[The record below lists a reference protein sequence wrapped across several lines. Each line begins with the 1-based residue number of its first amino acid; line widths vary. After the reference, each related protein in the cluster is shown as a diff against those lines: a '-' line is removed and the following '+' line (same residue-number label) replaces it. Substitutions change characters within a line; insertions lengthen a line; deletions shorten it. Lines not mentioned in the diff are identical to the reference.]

1 MHKRN
6 AIFASVVLVL
16 PLVVMLVVMLVAPHT
31 AAPIVISLI
40 VAPALSLI
48 GGIILG
54 MRTGTTHPET
64 LGLAIAWTF
73 LLLAGSE
80 ALLFFGCASGVVELR
95 FGG

>member
-1 MHKRN
+1 MHQRN
-6 AIFASVVLVL
+6 ATFAGAVLVL
-16 PLVVMLVVMLVAPHT
+16 PLVVLLVALLVAPHT
-31 AAPIVISLI
+31 AAPIVISLM

-54 MRTGTTHPET
+54 MRTGTTH
-64 LGLAIAWTF
+64 LKRIGLAIAWTF